1 MTDTDLRIDLATLG
15 RGRLAHHEDWTA
27 RQAWGEVVKV
37 TRVKVDPHAAFW
49 AAQARKIQRA
59 KVLPLRREGTR

>member
-1 MTDTDLRIDLATLG
+1 MTVDLRDIG

-27 RQAWGEVVKV
+27 RQSWGEVLKI
-37 TRVKVDPHAAFW
+37 TRVPVDPHAAFW
-49 AAQARKIQRA
+49 AEQERKRTRG